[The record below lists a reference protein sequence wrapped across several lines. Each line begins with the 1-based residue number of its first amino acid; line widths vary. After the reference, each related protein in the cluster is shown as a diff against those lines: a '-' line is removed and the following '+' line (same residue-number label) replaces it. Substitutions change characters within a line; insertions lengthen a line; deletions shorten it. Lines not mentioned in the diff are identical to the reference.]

1 MKTSGQREIV
11 VEIERVQLIRKRT
24 KTKLLFCARCRKE
37 TDFISVS
44 EAAALFITDTDR
56 IFHFISVNECHVQ
69 IQADGCACI
78 CLTAFLDTV
87 RKKVGGSRIKLIGDT
102 SK

>member
-1 MKTSGQREIV
+1 MNTSGQREIV

-56 IFHFISVNECHVQ
+56 ILHFISVNECHAQ
-69 IQADGCACI
+69 IRADGCPCI
-78 CLTAFLDTV
+78 YLTAFWT
-87 RKKVGGSRIKLIGDT
+87 RSGKK
-102 SK
+102 

>member
-1 MKTSGQREIV
+1 MNASKHREIV
-11 VEIERVQLIRKRT
+11 VEIEKVQLIRRRT
-24 KTKLLFCARCRKE
+24 KTKLLFCSTCRQQ
-37 TDFISVS
+37 TYFISAD

-56 IFHFISVNECHVQ
+56 IFHFISVNECHIQ
-69 IQADGCACI
+69 TQADGSACI

-87 RKKVGGSRIKLIGDT
+87 RTKIGGSRIKLIGDL